1 MTTSSSMFGRDPGVA
16 TLARISTEFDA
27 IARQMSTVSAEFA
40 ELRRIVEN
48 PAVQTG
54 QRSAEQAQASPLTPP
69 TAASAPTPPAS
80 PPPMTTPP
88 MTTPPMTMPMAQQP
102 PTAWSSPGRP
112 PNQGSSSYGPPA
124 RPVPPLPGPHP
135 VYAPVAQ
142 RPSAPRP
149 PRPPARPL
157 SERVAAAAERGLV
170 GKVLATAGVGVTLI
184 GIALLLVLA
193 AQAGVLRPEFRVAGG
208 AVFAVALV
216 STAIWLRRKSGGR
229 TGAIATAATGIAA
242 GYLDVL
248 AATKIYEWL
257 PVVAGLAVAGAVAA
271 GGLVLAYRWSSEH
284 LGLLVVVPLIVLG
297 PVLTGGLDMTLIAF
311 MIVLAAASAWV
322 QWRRDWIW
330 LHAVRLAAPTI
341 PLTVVGLS
349 ALGGTNTAHTGFQFA
364 GATLVVIGLGFAGA
378 LVAMPTTRFRA
389 VLAGLASATTVPV
402 LLAGEVMDTAGAV
415 ALQAAVAV
423 LVIGITVICSVVR
436 TERLGPL
443 PDVVAQIWTATSLV
457 VLFVAIL
464 VCFDGPVAVSAM
476 LGLATVTSLVARSW
490 SATSLVLLGGS
501 TVIWGIGFAA
511 LLDDMP
517 PYVLAQ
523 ARLVE
528 GNASLSIVIGSL
540 LAGAGAI
547 VIAVG
552 WTRLT
557 AGDLAR
563 VAYSA
568 AAVVGVYAVTAISVA
583 SGVLIAGPDGF
594 LGGHVVATTCWVVLA
609 GAALA
614 LARRRTGSERT
625 AALTGGLVLVA
636 AAMAKLFLFDLATLD
651 GIFRVLVFIVTG
663 LILLGLGAWYARALQ
678 SERFPGASTTT
689 PGTGTPLR
697 PS

>member
-1 MTTSSSMFGRDPGVA
+1 MTTSSSSFGGDPGAA

-40 ELRRIVEN
+40 ELKRIVEDAGAT
-48 PAVQTG
+48 PAQ
-54 QRSAEQAQASPLTPP
+54 AEQEAPASPLTAPGVTPVPAPSPAPP
-69 TAASAPTPPAS
+69 TFPPTVS
-80 PPPMTTPP
+80 PPPVQRPP
-88 MTTPPMTMPMAQQP
+88 APWA
-102 PTAWSSPGRP
+102 SPGP
-112 PNQGSSSYGPPA
+112 AATQATHSYGPPTG
-124 RPVPPLPGPHP
+124 PVPPRPMPHP
-135 VYAPVAQ
+135 AYTRVPQPAAAPL
-142 RPSAPRP
+142 P

-170 GKVLATAGVGVTLI
+170 GKILATAGVGVTLI

-193 AQAGVLRPEFRVAGG
+193 AQAGILRPEFRVAGG
-208 AVFAVALV
+208 AVLAAALV
-216 STAIWLRRKSGGR
+216 GTGIWLRRKPDGR
-229 TGAIATAATGIAA
+229 IGAIATAATGIAA

-257 PVVAGLAVAGAVAA
+257 PIMAGLTVAGIVAA
-271 GGLVLAYRWSSEH
+271 GGLVLAYRWRSEH

-311 MIVLAAASAWV
+311 MVVLAVAASWV
-322 QWRRDWIW
+322 QWHRDWIW
-330 LHAVRLAAPTI
+330 LHTVRLAAPTI
-341 PLTVVGLS
+341 PLTIVGVA
-349 ALGGTNTAHTGFQFA
+349 ALGGTSTADTGFQFA
-364 GATLVVIGLGFAGA
+364 AATLVVIVLGFAGA
-378 LVAMPTTRFRA
+378 LVAMPATRFRE
-389 VLAGLASATTVPV
+389 VFAGLASATTVPV
-402 LLAGEVMDTAGAV
+402 LFAGALMDTVGAV

-423 LVIGITVICSVVR
+423 LVIGVTVICSVAR
-436 TERLGPL
+436 TERFEPL

-464 VCFDGPVAVSAM
+464 VCFDGAVAVSAV
-476 LGLATVTSLVARSW
+476 LGLATVTALVARSW
-490 SATSLVLLGGS
+490 SATSLVLLAGS

-528 GNASLSIVIGSL
+528 ENASLSILVGSV
-540 LAGAGAI
+540 LAAAGAI
-547 VIAVG
+547 AIAVG

-563 VAYSA
+563 VAYTA
-568 AAVVGVYAVTAISVA
+568 AAVVVVYAVTAISVT
-583 SGVLIAGPDGF
+583 SGVLIAGADGF

-614 LARRRTGSERT
+614 FARHRTGSERT

-663 LILLGLGAWYARALQ
+663 LILLGLGAWYAKALQ
-678 SERFPGASTTT
+678 SERVAESAPT
-689 PGTGTPLR
+689 PGPDR

>member
-1 MTTSSSMFGRDPGVA
+1 MTTSSSPFGGDPGAA

-27 IARQMSTVSAEFA
+27 IARQMSSVSAEFA
-40 ELRRIVEN
+40 ELRRIVADNESSSADAARSDHPLQPE
-48 PAVQTG
+48 PARQEAPAG
-54 QRSAEQAQASPLTPP
+54 PLTPP
-69 TAASAPTPPAS
+69 TVALTPPAPPTG
-80 PPPMTTPP
+80 PPPVK
-88 MTTPPMTMPMAQQP
+88 QQP
-102 PTAWSSPGRP
+102 ATPWASPGRP
-112 PNQGSSSYGPPA
+112 PSLGSYGYGPP
-124 RPVPPLPGPHP
+124 VPPAPSRPGTHP
-135 VYAPVAQ
+135 AYGPMVRPPAAPLQ
-142 RPSAPRP
+142 

-157 SERVAAAAERGLV
+157 SDRVAAAAERGLI
-170 GKVLATAGVGVTLI
+170 GKILATAGVGVTLI

-193 AQAGVLRPEFRVAGG
+193 AQAGILRPEFRVAGG
-208 AVFAVALV
+208 AVLATALV
-216 STAIWLRRKSGGR
+216 GTAIWLRHKPDGR
-229 TGAIATAATGIAA
+229 IGAIATAATGVAA

-271 GGLVLAYRWSSEH
+271 GGLVLAYRWRSEH

-311 MIVLAAASAWV
+311 MVVLATASAWV
-322 QWRRDWIW
+322 QWGRDWIW
-330 LHAVRLAAPTI
+330 LHTVRLAAPTI
-341 PLTVVGLS
+341 PLTVVGLA
-349 ALGGTNTAHTGFQFA
+349 ALGGTSTTNTGFQFA
-364 GATLVVIGLGFAGA
+364 GAALVVIVLGFAGA
-378 LVAMPTTRFRA
+378 LVAMPTTRFRE
-389 VLAGLASATTVPV
+389 LFAGLASATTIPV
-402 LLAGEVMDTAGAV
+402 LFAGAVLDTAGAV

-423 LVIGITVICSVVR
+423 LVIGVTATGSVVR
-436 TERLGPL
+436 TERFAL
-443 PDVVAQIWTATSLV
+443 PDPVAQIWTATSLV

-464 VCFDGPVAVSAM
+464 VCFDGMVAVSAV
-476 LGLATVTSLVARSW
+476 LGLATVTALVARAS

-501 TVIWGIGFAA
+501 TVLWGIGFAA

-523 ARLVE
+523 ARLME
-528 GNASLSIVIGSL
+528 DSASLSIVIGGL
-540 LAGAGAI
+540 LAAVGAV

-557 AGDLAR
+557 TGDLGR
-563 VAYSA
+563 VAYAA
-568 AAVVGVYAVTAISVA
+568 AAVVVVYTVTAISVT
-583 SGVLIAGPDGF
+583 SGVLIAGADGF

-614 LARRRTGSERT
+614 VARRRTGSERT
-625 AALTGGLVLVA
+625 AAVTGGLVLVA

-678 SERFPGASTTT
+678 GERAPGSPITT
-689 PGTGTPLR
+689 PGSDTSVR

>member
-1 MTTSSSMFGRDPGVA
+1 MTTSSSSFGGDPGAA
-16 TLARISTEFDA
+16 TLARISTEFAA

-40 ELRRIVEN
+40 ELKRIVEDTGAT
-48 PAVQTG
+48 PAQ
-54 QRSAEQAQASPLTPP
+54 AEQEAPASPLTAPGVTPVPAPSPAPP
-69 TAASAPTPPAS
+69 TFPPTVS
-80 PPPMTTPP
+80 PPPVQRPP
-88 MTTPPMTMPMAQQP
+88 APWA
-102 PTAWSSPGRP
+102 SPGP
-112 PNQGSSSYGPPA
+112 AAAQATHSYGPPTG
-124 RPVPPLPGPHP
+124 PVPPRPMPHP
-135 VYAPVAQ
+135 AYARVPQPAA
-142 RPSAPRP
+142 APLP

-170 GKVLATAGVGVTLI
+170 GKILATAGVGVTLI

-193 AQAGVLRPEFRVAGG
+193 AQAGILRPEFRVAGG
-208 AVFAVALV
+208 ALLAAALV
-216 STAIWLRRKSGGR
+216 GTGIWLRRKPDGR
-229 TGAIATAATGIAA
+229 IGAIATAATGIAA

-257 PVVAGLAVAGAVAA
+257 PIVAGLTVAGIVAA
-271 GGLVLAYRWSSEH
+271 GGLVLAYRWRSEH

-311 MIVLAAASAWV
+311 MVVLAAASSWV
-322 QWRRDWIW
+322 QWHRDWIW
-330 LHAVRLAAPTI
+330 LHTVRLAAPTI
-341 PLTVVGLS
+341 PLTIVGVA
-349 ALGGTNTAHTGFQFA
+349 ALGGTSTADTGFQFA
-364 GATLVVIGLGFAGA
+364 AATLVVIVLGFAGA
-378 LVAMPTTRFRA
+378 LVAMPATRFRE
-389 VLAGLASATTVPV
+389 VFAGLASATTVPV
-402 LLAGEVMDTAGAV
+402 LFAGAVMDTAGAV
-415 ALQAAVAV
+415 ALQSAVAV
-423 LVIGITVICSVVR
+423 LVIGVTVICSVAR
-436 TERLGPL
+436 TERFESL

-464 VCFDGPVAVSAM
+464 VCFDGAVAVSAV
-476 LGLATVTSLVARSW
+476 LGLATVTALVARSW
-490 SATSLVLLGGS
+490 SATSLVLLAGS

-528 GNASLSIVIGSL
+528 ENASLSILVGSV
-540 LAGAGAI
+540 LAAAGAI
-547 VIAVG
+547 AIAVG

-563 VAYSA
+563 VAYTA
-568 AAVVGVYAVTAISVA
+568 AAVVVVYAVTAISVT
-583 SGVLIAGPDGF
+583 SGVLIAGADGF

-614 LARRRTGSERT
+614 FARHRTGSERT

-636 AAMAKLFLFDLATLD
+636 ASMAKLFLFDLATLD

-678 SERFPGASTTT
+678 SERLPESASTPGPDT
-689 PGTGTPLR
+689 PVR

>member
-16 TLARISTEFDA
+16 TLARISTEFEA

-48 PAVQTG
+48 PAAQTG
-54 QRSAEQAQASPLTPP
+54 QQSAEQAQASPLTPP
-69 TAASAPTPPAS
+69 TAASAPTPPA
-80 PPPMTTPP
+80 PTPP
-88 MTTPPMTMPMAQQP
+88 MTMPPMTMPMAQQP

-112 PNQGSSSYGPPA
+112 PNQGSFSYGPPA

-142 RPSAPRP
+142 PPSAPWP

-193 AQAGVLRPEFRVAGG
+193 AQAGILRPEFRVAGG
-208 AVFAVALV
+208 AMFAVALV
-216 STAIWLRRKSGGR
+216 STAIWLRRKPGGR

-257 PVVAGLAVAGAVAA
+257 PVVAGLAVAA
-271 GGLVLAYRWSSEH
+271 GGLVLAYRWRSEH

-423 LVIGITVICSVVR
+423 LVIGITAICSVVR

-476 LGLATVTSLVARSW
+476 LGLATVTALVARSW

-528 GNASLSIVIGSL
+528 ENASLSIVIGSL

-568 AAVVGVYAVTAISVA
+568 AAVVVVYAVTAISVV

-609 GAALA
+609 GATLA
-614 LARRRTGSERT
+614 FARRRTGGERA

-636 AAMAKLFLFDLATLD
+636 AAMARLFLFDLATLD

-663 LILLGLGAWYARALQ
+663 LILLGLGAWYARALHG
-678 SERFPGASTTT
+678 ERVPGSSTTP
-689 PGTGTPLR
+689 PGTGTPVRL
-697 PS
+697 S

>member
-1 MTTSSSMFGRDPGVA
+1 MTTSSSTFGGDPGAA

-40 ELRRIVEN
+40 ELRRIVADVEG
-48 PAVQTG
+48 PAGDAARPDRPVQSKPFQQEHPAG
-54 QRSAEQAQASPLTPP
+54 PLTPP
-69 TAASAPTPPAS
+69 TVAPAPAPPMGPPPAN
-80 PPPMTTPP
+80 P
-88 MTTPPMTMPMAQQP
+88 QP
-102 PTAWSSPGRP
+102 ATQWASPGRP
-112 PNQGSSSYGPPA
+112 PNQGSYAYGPPI
-124 RPVPPLPGPHP
+124 PPAPSRPGPHP
-135 VYAPVAQ
+135 AYGPMVRPPAAPPQ
-142 RPSAPRP
+142 

-157 SERVAAAAERGLV
+157 SERVAAAAERGLI
-170 GKVLATAGVGVTLI
+170 GKILATAGVGVTLI

-193 AQAGVLRPEFRVAGG
+193 AQAGILRPEFRVAGG
-208 AVFAVALV
+208 AMLATALV
-216 STAIWLRRKSGGR
+216 GTAIWLRRKPDGR
-229 TGAIATAATGIAA
+229 IGAIATAATGIAA

-257 PVVAGLAVAGAVAA
+257 PIVAGLTVAGIVAA
-271 GGLVLAYRWSSEH
+271 GGLVLAYRWRSEY

-297 PVLTGGLDMTLIAF
+297 PMLTGGLDMTLIAF
-311 MIVLAAASAWV
+311 MVVLAAASAWV
-322 QWRRDWIW
+322 QWGRDWIW
-330 LHAVRLAAPTI
+330 LHTVRLAAPTI
-341 PLTVVGLS
+341 PLTVVGLA
-349 ALGGTNTAHTGFQFA
+349 ALGGTSTTNTGFQFA
-364 GATLVVIGLGFAGA
+364 GAALVVIVLGFAGA
-378 LVAMPTTRFRA
+378 LVAMPTTRFRE
-389 VLAGLASATTVPV
+389 LFAGLASATTIPV
-402 LLAGEVMDTAGAV
+402 LFAGAVLDTAGAV

-423 LVIGITVICSVVR
+423 LVIGVAVTCSAVR
-436 TERLGPL
+436 TEHFEL

-464 VCFDGPVAVSAM
+464 VCFDGTVAVSAV
-476 LGLATVTSLVARSW
+476 LGLATVTALVARAW
-490 SATSLVLLGGS
+490 SATSLVLLAGS

-528 GNASLSIVIGSL
+528 DNASLSILVGSM
-540 LAGAGAI
+540 LAAVGAI
-547 VIAVG
+547 AIAVG

-563 VAYSA
+563 VAYA
-568 AAVVGVYAVTAISVA
+568 AAGVVVVYAVTAISVNA
-583 SGVLIAGPDGF
+583 GVLFAGADGF

-614 LARRRTGSERT
+614 FARRHTGNERT
-625 AALTGGLVLVA
+625 AAVTGGLVLVA

-678 SERFPGASTTT
+678 GERVPGSPTTT
-689 PGTGTPLR
+689 PGADTPVR

>member
-1 MTTSSSMFGRDPGVA
+1 MTTSSSMFGREPGVA
-16 TLARISTEFDA
+16 TLARISTEFEA

-48 PAVQTG
+48 PAAQTG
-54 QRSAEQAQASPLTPP
+54 QQSAEQAQASPLIPP
-69 TAASAPTPPAS
+69 TVASAPTPPA
-80 PPPMTTPP
+80 PTPPMTTPP
-88 MTTPPMTMPMAQQP
+88 MTTPMAQQP

-112 PNQGSSSYGPPA
+112 PNYGSFSFGPPA
-124 RPVPPLPGPHP
+124 RPVPRPGPHP
-135 VYAPVAQ
+135 AYAPVAQ
-142 RPSAPRP
+142 PPSAPRP

-193 AQAGVLRPEFRVAGG
+193 AQAGILRPEFRVAGG
-208 AVFAVALV
+208 AMFAVALV
-216 STAIWLRRKSGGR
+216 STAIWLRRKPGGR
-229 TGAIATAATGIAA
+229 AGAIATAVTGIAA

-271 GGLVLAYRWSSEH
+271 GGLVLAYRWRSEH

-330 LHAVRLAAPTI
+330 LHTVRLAAPTI

-476 LGLATVTSLVARSW
+476 LGLATVTALVARSW

-528 GNASLSIVIGSL
+528 ENASLSIVIGSL

-568 AAVVGVYAVTAISVA
+568 AAVVVVYAVTAISVV

-609 GAALA
+609 GATLA
-614 LARRRTGSERT
+614 FARRRTGGERT

-636 AAMAKLFLFDLATLD
+636 AAMAKLFLFDLAALD

-663 LILLGLGAWYARALQ
+663 LILLGLGAWYARALHG
-678 SERFPGASTTT
+678 ERVPGSSTTP
-689 PGTGTPLR
+689 PGTGTPVR

>member
-1 MTTSSSMFGRDPGVA
+1 MTTSSSSFGGDPGAA

-40 ELRRIVEN
+40 ELKRIVEDAGAT
-48 PAVQTG
+48 PAQ
-54 QRSAEQAQASPLTPP
+54 AEQEAPASPLTAPGVTPVPAPSPAPP
-69 TAASAPTPPAS
+69 TFPPTVS
-80 PPPMTTPP
+80 PPPVQRPP
-88 MTTPPMTMPMAQQP
+88 APWA
-102 PTAWSSPGRP
+102 SPGP
-112 PNQGSSSYGPPA
+112 AATQATHSYGPPTG
-124 RPVPPLPGPHP
+124 PVPPRPMPHP
-135 VYAPVAQ
+135 AYTRVPQPAAAPL
-142 RPSAPRP
+142 P

-170 GKVLATAGVGVTLI
+170 GKILATAGVGVTLI

-193 AQAGVLRPEFRVAGG
+193 AQAGILRPEFRVAGG
-208 AVFAVALV
+208 AVLAAALV
-216 STAIWLRRKSGGR
+216 GTGIWLRRKPDGR
-229 TGAIATAATGIAA
+229 IGAIATAATGIAA

-257 PVVAGLAVAGAVAA
+257 PIMAGLTVAGIVAA
-271 GGLVLAYRWSSEH
+271 GGLVLAYRWRSEH

-311 MIVLAAASAWV
+311 MVVLAVAASWV
-322 QWRRDWIW
+322 QWHRDWIW
-330 LHAVRLAAPTI
+330 LHTVRLAAPTI
-341 PLTVVGLS
+341 PLTIVGVA
-349 ALGGTNTAHTGFQFA
+349 ALGGTSTADTGFQFA
-364 GATLVVIGLGFAGA
+364 AATLVVIVLGFAGA
-378 LVAMPTTRFRA
+378 LVAMPATRFRE
-389 VLAGLASATTVPV
+389 VFAGLASATTVPV
-402 LLAGEVMDTAGAV
+402 LFAGALMDTVGAV

-423 LVIGITVICSVVR
+423 LVIGVTVICSVAR
-436 TERLGPL
+436 TERFEPL

-464 VCFDGPVAVSAM
+464 VCFDGAVAVSAV
-476 LGLATVTSLVARSW
+476 LGLATVTALVARSW
-490 SATSLVLLGGS
+490 SATSLVLLAGS

-528 GNASLSIVIGSL
+528 ENASLSILVGSV
-540 LAGAGAI
+540 LAAAGAI
-547 VIAVG
+547 AIAVG

-563 VAYSA
+563 VAYTA
-568 AAVVGVYAVTAISVA
+568 AAVVVVYAVTAISVT
-583 SGVLIAGPDGF
+583 SGVLIAGADGF

-614 LARRRTGSERT
+614 FARHRTGSERT

-663 LILLGLGAWYARALQ
+663 LILLGLGAWYAKALQ
-678 SERFPGASTTT
+678 SERVAESAPT
-689 PGTGTPLR
+689 PGPDTPVR

>member
-1 MTTSSSMFGRDPGVA
+1 MTM
-16 TLARISTEFDA
+16 
-27 IARQMSTVSAEFA
+27 
-40 ELRRIVEN
+40 
-48 PAVQTG
+48 
-54 QRSAEQAQASPLTPP
+54 
-69 TAASAPTPPAS
+69 
-80 PPPMTTPP
+80 
-88 MTTPPMTMPMAQQP
+88 PPMTMPMAQQP

-112 PNQGSSSYGPPA
+112 PNQGSFSYGPPA

-142 RPSAPRP
+142 PPSAPWP

-193 AQAGVLRPEFRVAGG
+193 AQAGILRPEFRVAGG
-208 AVFAVALV
+208 AMFAVALV
-216 STAIWLRRKSGGR
+216 STAIWLRRKPGGR

-257 PVVAGLAVAGAVAA
+257 PVVAGLAVAA
-271 GGLVLAYRWSSEH
+271 GGLVLAYRWRSEH

-423 LVIGITVICSVVR
+423 LVIGITAICSVVR

-476 LGLATVTSLVARSW
+476 LGLATVTALVARSW

-528 GNASLSIVIGSL
+528 ENASLSIVIGSL

-568 AAVVGVYAVTAISVA
+568 AAVVVVYAVTAISVV

-609 GAALA
+609 GATLA
-614 LARRRTGSERT
+614 FARRRTGGERA

-636 AAMAKLFLFDLATLD
+636 AAMARLFLFDLATLD

-663 LILLGLGAWYARALQ
+663 LILLGLGAWYARALHG
-678 SERFPGASTTT
+678 ERVPGSSTTP
-689 PGTGTPLR
+689 PGTGTPVRL
-697 PS
+697 S

>member
-1 MTTSSSMFGRDPGVA
+1 MTTSSSTFGGDPGAA

-40 ELRRIVEN
+40 ELKRIVED
-48 PAVQTG
+48 TG
-54 QRSAEQAQASPLTPP
+54 ATAAQAEQEAPAGPLTPP
-69 TAASAPTPPAS
+69 GVTPVPAPSPAPPTFPPTVS
-80 PPPMTTPP
+80 PPPV
-88 MTTPPMTMPMAQQP
+88 QRP
-102 PTAWSSPGRP
+102 PTPWASPGP
-112 PNQGSSSYGPPA
+112 AAAQATHSYGPPTG
-124 RPVPPLPGPHP
+124 PVPPRPMPHP
-135 VYAPVAQ
+135 AYARVPQPAA
-142 RPSAPRP
+142 APLP

-170 GKVLATAGVGVTLI
+170 GKILATAGVGVTLI

-193 AQAGVLRPEFRVAGG
+193 AQAGILRPEFRVAGG
-208 AVFAVALV
+208 AVLATALV
-216 STAIWLRRKSGGR
+216 GTGIWLRRKPDGR
-229 TGAIATAATGIAA
+229 IGAIATAATGIAA

-257 PVVAGLAVAGAVAA
+257 PIVAGLTVAGVVAA
-271 GGLVLAYRWSSEH
+271 GGLVLAYRWRSEH

-311 MIVLAAASAWV
+311 MVVLAAASSWV
-322 QWRRDWIW
+322 QWHRDWIW
-330 LHAVRLAAPTI
+330 LHTVRLAAPTI
-341 PLTVVGLS
+341 PLTIVGV
-349 ALGGTNTAHTGFQFA
+349 AAVGGTSTADTGFQFA
-364 GATLVVIGLGFAGA
+364 AAALVVIVLGFAGA
-378 LVAMPTTRFRA
+378 LVAMPATRFRE
-389 VLAGLASATTVPV
+389 VFAGLASATTVPV
-402 LLAGEVMDTAGAV
+402 LFAGAVMDTAGAV

-423 LVIGITVICSVVR
+423 LVIGVTVICSVAR
-436 TERLGPL
+436 TERFESL

-464 VCFDGPVAVSAM
+464 VCFDGAVAVSAV
-476 LGLATVTSLVARSW
+476 LGLATVTALVARSW
-490 SATSLVLLGGS
+490 SATSLVLLAGS

-528 GNASLSIVIGSL
+528 ENASLSILVGSV
-540 LAGAGAI
+540 LAAAGAI
-547 VIAVG
+547 AIAVG

-563 VAYSA
+563 VAYTA
-568 AAVVGVYAVTAISVA
+568 AAVVVVYAVTAISVT
-583 SGVLIAGPDGF
+583 SGVLIAGADGF

-614 LARRRTGSERT
+614 FARHRTGSERT

-678 SERFPGASTTT
+678 SERVAESASTPGPDT
-689 PGTGTPLR
+689 PVR

>member
-1 MTTSSSMFGRDPGVA
+1 MTTSSSTFGGDPGAA

-40 ELRRIVEN
+40 ELKRIVEDTGAT
-48 PAVQTG
+48 PAQ
-54 QRSAEQAQASPLTPP
+54 AEQEAPASPLTPP
-69 TAASAPTPPAS
+69 GVTPVPAPSPAPPTFPPTVS
-80 PPPMTTPP
+80 PPPVQRPP
-88 MTTPPMTMPMAQQP
+88 APWA
-102 PTAWSSPGRP
+102 SPGP
-112 PNQGSSSYGPPA
+112 AAAQATHSYGPPTG
-124 RPVPPLPGPHP
+124 PVPPRPMPHP
-135 VYAPVAQ
+135 AYARVPQTAA
-142 RPSAPRP
+142 APLP

-170 GKVLATAGVGVTLI
+170 GKILATAGVGVTLI

-193 AQAGVLRPEFRVAGG
+193 AQAGILRPEFRVAGG
-208 AVFAVALV
+208 AVLATALV
-216 STAIWLRRKSGGR
+216 GTGIWLRRKPDGR
-229 TGAIATAATGIAA
+229 IGAIATAATGIAA

-257 PVVAGLAVAGAVAA
+257 PIVAGLTVAGVVAA
-271 GGLVLAYRWSSEH
+271 GGLVLAYRWRSEH

-311 MIVLAAASAWV
+311 MVVLAAASSWV
-322 QWRRDWIW
+322 QWHRDWIW
-330 LHAVRLAAPTI
+330 LHTVRLAAPTI
-341 PLTVVGLS
+341 PLTIVGVAAVGS
-349 ALGGTNTAHTGFQFA
+349 TSTADTGFQFA
-364 GATLVVIGLGFAGA
+364 AAALVVIVLGFAGA
-378 LVAMPTTRFRA
+378 LVAMPATRFRE
-389 VLAGLASATTVPV
+389 VFAGLASATTVPV
-402 LLAGEVMDTAGAV
+402 LFAGAVMDTAGAV

-423 LVIGITVICSVVR
+423 LVIGVTVICSVAR
-436 TERLGPL
+436 TERFESL

-457 VLFVAIL
+457 VLFIAIL
-464 VCFDGPVAVSAM
+464 VCFDGAVAVSAV
-476 LGLATVTSLVARSW
+476 LGLATVTALVARSW
-490 SATSLVLLGGS
+490 SATSLVLLAGS

-528 GNASLSIVIGSL
+528 ENASLSILVGSV
-540 LAGAGAI
+540 LAAAGAI
-547 VIAVG
+547 AIAVG

-563 VAYSA
+563 VAYTA
-568 AAVVGVYAVTAISVA
+568 AAVVVVYAVTAISVT
-583 SGVLIAGPDGF
+583 SGVLIAGADGF

-614 LARRRTGSERT
+614 FARHRTGSERT

-678 SERFPGASTTT
+678 SERVAESASTPGPDT
-689 PGTGTPLR
+689 PVR